1 MHEKEFPIE
10 LPISNQIILMQGAVA
25 GLKRVK
31 NKTKKTPKTPPKPQ
45 NNPGSAHTG
54 CVGKYSEILV
64 GP

>member
-31 NKTKKTPKTPPKPQ
+31 NKTKKTPKTPKQPWI
-45 NNPGSAHTG
+45 STHRL
-54 CVGKYSEILV
+54 CGKIL
-64 GP
+64 